1 METLF
6 LLMRSVVFAVLAG
19 AATALL
25 LLAPLN
31 LLGYH
36 SVFGQAMAVVL
47 GILAAMIAF
56 IWSFP
61 KPRSDL
67 M

>member
-6 LLMRSVVFAVLAG
+6 LLMRSVVLAVLAG
-19 AATALL
+19 AATTIIVIL
-25 LLAPLN
+25 PLN
-31 LLGYH
+31 LLGFH

-47 GILAAMIAF
+47 GILGAMVAF